1 MKKRSL
7 AVLLLCALLCS
18 CQAQT
23 GNRPPVDAP
32 PSVQNPV
39 NTDAAA
45 RIEYYEQ
52 LVNELQKEILALRAE
67 IYVGRVEYEALM
79 EDLLAATPSV
89 PPDDGTTSATPQFFY
104 TVQNG
109 KATVTAYVGK
119 ETRVSVPSML
129 DGYEV
134 VGVGDRAF
142 MGCTSLASVE
152 LPTGVRTVGWFAF
165 SGCVALK
172 SVVLPDTVEEIAY
185 GAFENCPSS
194 LTLCCSPASYAAA
207 YAQSYG
213 LTVSETAT

>member
-7 AVLLLCALLCS
+7 AVLLLCALFCS

-32 PSVQNPV
+32 PSVQDPV

-109 KATVTAYVGK
+109 KATVTRRDDGDYDISLTAPAAARLLLAFEGHTA
-119 ETRVSVPSML
+119 ETAVYI
-129 DGYEV
+129 DGVELKT
-134 VGVGDRAF
+134 DAQDFFRAF
-142 MGCTSLASVE
+142 PHRHTRFTDSFWS
-152 LPTGVRTVGWFAF
+152 
-165 SGCVALK
+165 
-172 SVVLPDTVEEIAY
+172 I
-185 GAFENCPSS
+185 
-194 LTLCCSPASYAAA
+194 
-207 YAQSYG
+207 
-213 LTVSETAT
+213 